1 MNGNDLFSPRELKLL
16 AISALLAAFGGVA
29 KLCLARKPLT
39 FYRFLTQSIISGFT
53 GVMASYL
60 TRYLDLPPQLQ
71 YFLIGMAG
79 FVAPTAL
86 SAFTI
91 IFERKLGVKLDQTR
105 TQPPARNKPEGKR

>member
-16 AISALLAAFGGVA
+16 AISAVLAAFGGVA

-39 FYRFLTQSIISGFT
+39 FYRFLTQSILSGFT

-60 TRYLDLPPQLQ
+60 TRSLDLPPQLQ
-71 YFLIGMAG
+71 HFLIGMAG
-79 FVAPTAL
+79 FAAPTAL

-91 IFERKLGVKLDQTR
+91 VFERKLGVNLDR
-105 TQPPARNKPEGKR
+105 NHPPAPARTKPEPKR